1 MAHEQSEATGQAQ
14 RLKKTDIQRSDMH
27 PQHAPY
33 MLVLLKKNRFRS
45 YSLVKMKHWEDKQ
58 PHPVYSTA
66 LTKPI
71 S

>member
-1 MAHEQSEATGQAQ
+1 MAHEQSEATGQTQ
-14 RLKKTDIQRSDMH
+14 RLKKTDIQRSDIH

-33 MLVLLKKNRFRS
+33 MLVLFKRNVFRS
-45 YSLVKMKHWEDKQ
+45 FSLVKMKHWEVNQ
-58 PHPVYSTA
+58 PVYSTA